1 MTVPGQPVEDLLDLA
16 YPYALDAVDETGR
29 RHIEERVAN
38 ADAAT
43 AAAFAT
49 SVRAIHE
56 TLAVITIL
64 DESTPPPEL
73 AVRILRA
80 VAKQTAEIARRRAE
94 LFGRRRSRRLLR
106 SAAVGGLIV
115 GVGVAVI
122 IGRSGRCWSRTA

>member
-1 MTVPGQPVEDLLDLA
+1 MTDTEQPVEDLLDLA
-16 YPYALDAVDETGR
+16 YPYALDAVDEPGR
-29 RHIEERVAN
+29 RYIEQRVAN

-73 AVRILRA
+73 AVRVLRA

-94 LFGRRRSRRLLR
+94 LFGRRRSQRLRR

-122 IGRSGRCWSRTA
+122 IGRRWRRAA